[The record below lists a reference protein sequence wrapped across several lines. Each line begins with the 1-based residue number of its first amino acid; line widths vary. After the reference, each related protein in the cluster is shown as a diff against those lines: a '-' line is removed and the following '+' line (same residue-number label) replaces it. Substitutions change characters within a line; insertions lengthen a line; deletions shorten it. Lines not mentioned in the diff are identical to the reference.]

1 MIDNKEINRIL
12 SKLEDCEDEEKA
24 VMYLKKFNSQSKLLG
39 KLLLNLDK
47 SLTHEE
53 WKKQCDQAQKEL
65 DHIVAEIEAL

>member
-53 WKKQCDQAQKEL
+53 WKRQCDQAQKEL